1 MYIINNFTNHSS
13 ILFETKKI
21 NYNRINNSNQMESII
36 IIKTSTRNVSVY
48 PSTSLPPTP
57 NPALQN

>member
-1 MYIINNFTNHSS
+1 MYIINNFTNRGYSS

-36 IIKTSTRNVSVY
+36 IIKRVG
-48 PSTSLPPTP
+48 
-57 NPALQN
+57 

>member
-1 MYIINNFTNHSS
+1 MYSINNFTNHSS

-36 IIKTSTRNVSVY
+36 IITSRITLPTRNVSVY
-48 PSTSLPPTP
+48 IPTS